1 VTELPFSIDLI
12 RGLAENRSPFL
23 TQVSLFFT
31 FLGEIE
37 GYVLL
42 ISLIYVTY
50 DKKLAF
56 RLAVLTLLTMSFNHV
71 LKSLIMNPRPF
82 ISQGDFMD
90 RWAVSAAKARELA
103 TEYSTPSGHA
113 MASVDV

>member
-1 VTELPFSIDLI
+1 MAELPFSIDLI
-12 RGLAENRSPFL
+12 RALAENRTALL

-37 GYVLL
+37 GYVFL
-42 ISLIYVTY
+42 ISLLYVTY

-56 RLAVLTLLTMSFNHV
+56 RLAVLTLLTMSLNHV

-82 ISQGDFMD
+82 I
-90 RWAVSAAKARELA
+90 
-103 TEYSTPSGHA
+103 TSG
-113 MASVDV
+113 